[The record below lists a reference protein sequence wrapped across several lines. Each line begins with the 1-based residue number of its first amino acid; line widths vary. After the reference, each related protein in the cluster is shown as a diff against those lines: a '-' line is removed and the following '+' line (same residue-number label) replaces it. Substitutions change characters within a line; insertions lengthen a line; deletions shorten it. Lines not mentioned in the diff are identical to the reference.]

1 MGNYWCTVECT
12 AELKDGTMTLSMPL
26 PLEMSFQA
34 GHQNKVIFTIDT
46 KNIVIGRESLPVE
59 DDAKPILKLS
69 TETSVRQ
76 DLSSPG
82 ISRTEYSV
90 HACRLEKGKHQQLRF
105 CRMLQQRDDFFQI

>member
-1 MGNYWCTVECT
+1 
-12 AELKDGTMTLSMPL
+12 MTLSMPL

-46 KNIVIGRESLPVE
+46 KNTVIGRESLPVE

-90 HACRLEKGKHQQLRF
+90 HACRLEKASTNKCGSAGCCSKGTTFFKSESNWQTLG
-105 CRMLQQRDDFFQI
+105 MLTFT